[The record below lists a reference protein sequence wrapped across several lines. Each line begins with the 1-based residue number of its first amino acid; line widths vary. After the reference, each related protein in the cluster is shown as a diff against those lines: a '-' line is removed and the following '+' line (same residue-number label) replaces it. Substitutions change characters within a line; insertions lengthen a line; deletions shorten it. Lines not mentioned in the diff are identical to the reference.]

1 MIKTQVLLA
10 VHVLADETLVMWGLQ
25 FKIGGATSWWRSTF
39 LLSRGRV
46 PSTGGSGSREMNSVR
61 VGAFDTLPLPKSTTA
76 LLA

>member
-10 VHVLADETLVMWGLQ
+10 VHVLADETLVMGVTVQNW
-25 FKIGGATSWWRSTF
+25 GATPWWRSTF

-61 VGAFDTLPLPKSTTA
+61 VGAFDTLPLPKSTTT